1 MNRLAILFRAW
12 LPLALTTC
20 LAKPRWKTPK
30 RLHLL
35 QRLQLVIKSVR
46 CHFCRSFLPS
56 NFHCS
61 CPPPSNTLSRDTLK
75 KKKAALYI
83 TTISAHFGC
92 IPKVYAVTFA
102 SKTLSSKDFTVILV
116 PSLITL
122 LFSLFL
128 LRTCLFL
135 TRIWDRTLL
144 RSPCKPSEFLPD
156 VRCVVDRQSSK
167 ALCSPIRDFP
177 EWII

>member
-1 MNRLAILFRAW
+1 M
-12 LPLALTTC
+12 
-20 LAKPRWKTPK
+20 
-30 RLHLL
+30 
-35 QRLQLVIKSVR
+35 VIKSVR
-46 CHFCRSFLPS
+46 CHFCRSSLPS

-83 TTISAHFGC
+83 TTISANFGC

-156 VRCVVDRQSSK
+156 VRYVVDRRSSK

-177 EWII
+177 E

>member
-1 MNRLAILFRAW
+1 MHDYPSRSLRVWLSPVEKRQKDYTCSRGCNWSLRVFVAIFVVVPFHLTFTVRAPLLRILFQEILWR
-12 LPLALTTC
+12 
-20 LAKPRWKTPK
+20 
-30 RLHLL
+30 
-35 QRLQLVIKSVR
+35 
-46 CHFCRSFLPS
+46 
-56 NFHCS
+56 
-61 CPPPSNTLSRDTLK
+61 

-144 RSPCKPSEFLPD
+144 RSPCKPSKFLPD
-156 VRCVVDRQSSK
+156 VRCVVDRRSSK

>member
-1 MNRLAILFRAW
+1 MHDYPSRSLRVWLSPVEKRQKDYTCSRGCNWSLRVFVAIFVVVPFHLNFTVRAPLLRVLFQEILWR
-12 LPLALTTC
+12 
-20 LAKPRWKTPK
+20 
-30 RLHLL
+30 
-35 QRLQLVIKSVR
+35 
-46 CHFCRSFLPS
+46 
-56 NFHCS
+56 
-61 CPPPSNTLSRDTLK
+61 

-83 TTISAHFGC
+83 TTISAHFGY
-92 IPKVYAVTFA
+92 IPKVYVVTFA

-144 RSPCKPSEFLPD
+144 RSPCKSSEFWPN
-156 VRCVVDRQSSK
+156 VRFVIDRRSSK